1 MSNRKSP
8 FATIVGIFLILV
20 TCLFVFSDFELIR
33 SLFSSASSSIPQL
46 VVFVVINYGIY
57 AILSIAAFVSIK
69 HKAAMFGLTLFLG
82 VYTIY
87 NLVLIATNPGTYFSF
102 STPQRIA
109 ALLGYVLVDVCF
121 TLSVVHLAVFKAF
134 RGNNAQVAVNPQP
147 QYQEQQYQE
156 QYQQQYQPQ
165 PQQPQQQ
172 NNNQNQGFQGYN
184 NNNNDVGSF

>member
-1 MSNRKSP
+1 M
-8 FATIVGIFLILV
+8 
-20 TCLFVFSDFELIR
+20 
-33 SLFSSASSSIPQL
+33 FSSAGSSMPQL
-46 VVFVVINYGIY
+46 VALVVVNYGIF

-82 VYTIY
+82 AYTIY
-87 NLVLIATNPGTYFSF
+87 YSVLIVTNPSTYFSF

-109 ALLGYVLVDVCF
+109 TLVGYLLIDVCF
-121 TLSVVHLAVFKAF
+121 TLSIVHLAVFKAF
-134 RGNNAQVAVNPQP
+134 RGNNAQVAANPQP
-147 QYQEQQYQE
+147 QYQE